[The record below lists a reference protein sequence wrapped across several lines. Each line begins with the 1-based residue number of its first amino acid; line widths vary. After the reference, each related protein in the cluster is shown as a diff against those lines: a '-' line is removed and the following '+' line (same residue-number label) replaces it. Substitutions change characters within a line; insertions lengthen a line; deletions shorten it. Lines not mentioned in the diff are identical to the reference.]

1 MKSLKWLGLVAGLHA
16 MASWSQDT
24 PLGSHDGHARAARK
38 TDAIAPSAKA
48 ALARPAGYESPFAD
62 YRRFVADEPLK
73 DWRAANDEV
82 REAGGHMGLVKPASP
97 AAHDEHLPHKGA
109 KP

>member
-16 MASWSQDT
+16 VASWSQDS
-24 PLGSHDGHARAARK
+24 PSRPRDGNARAAAK
-38 TDAIAPSAKA
+38 PEAIAPAAKA
-48 ALARPAGYESPFAD
+48 AEGYASPFAD

-73 DWRAANDEV
+73 DWRAANGEV
-82 REAGGHMGLVKPASP
+82 REAAGHPGLMKSAPSPAHGGHSP
-97 AAHDEHLPHKGA
+97 DKGA

>member
-16 MASWSQDT
+16 VASWSQDS
-24 PLGSHDGHARAARK
+24 PSRPHDGHARAAAK
-38 TDAIAPSAKA
+38 PEAIAPAAKA
-48 ALARPAGYESPFAD
+48 ADARPSGYASPFAD

-82 REAGGHMGLVKPASP
+82 REAGGHMGLMKSAPSP
-97 AAHDEHLPHKGA
+97 AHGGHSPDKGA